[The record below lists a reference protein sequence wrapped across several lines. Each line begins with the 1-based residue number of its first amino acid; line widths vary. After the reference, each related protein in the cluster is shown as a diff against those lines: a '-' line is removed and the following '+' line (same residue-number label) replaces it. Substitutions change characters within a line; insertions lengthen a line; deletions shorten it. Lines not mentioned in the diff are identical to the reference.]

1 LILNNATLEEN
12 NGGFISALPNAIATS
27 NDNTYIDVFHSNHG
41 MQSSLN
47 YVVVDGVK
55 SEVGDTTLKVALAAS
70 GVSQI
75 TLNEA
80 ANFHVCIGGNA
91 SQASSLSA
99 ASANIGPG
107 NAAPA
112 VSDTNPGFIKIGDE
126 IIAYEKINTGS
137 PDWVVDI
144 VGHNSGSVSGR
155 NWDPVTNSGAATGT
169 AHLISAT
176 VECYN
181 LAGIPLTKI
190 NGTHHTSTFGG
201 LTTLNS
207 PHKYRLN
214 ITGVKAHKTLTAGGD
229 NVTISQNIPWDVLT
243 PAIQTQA
250 QPGTNISARALGTSG
265 TSAGPFPSGYTAETS
280 FVKDTTFRDITLN
293 DINYFLATKVIASKQ
308 NEISNMSGGKSLD
321 LELNFFSDVTH
332 LSPVVDTQR
341 MSVTTTAN
349 LINNATP
356 SQGVGDENAAIYI
369 TRLAR
374 LDNSAT
380 GVKVALAANNFEF
393 SEIAVMYKL
402 VPVGY
407 TGDADDLNFEF
418 FNTDGRPD
426 SGKMVPQNDPFV
438 FGDYEYTIDDAPTYD
453 GFQLKIVLKNYN
465 QPYIPRVKD
474 LRIIAL
480 A

>member
-1 LILNNATLEEN
+1 
-12 NGGFISALPNAIATS
+12 
-27 NDNTYIDVFHSNHG
+27 
-41 MQSSLN
+41 M
-47 YVVVDGVK
+47 DGVK
-55 SEVGDTTLKVALAAS
+55 SEVGDTTLKVELAAS
-70 GVSQI
+70 GVSQV
-75 TLNEA
+75 TLVNA
-80 ANFHVCIGGNA
+80 ANFHVVIGGNA
-91 SQASSLSA
+91 ADA
-99 ASANIGPG
+99 ALYTTAAQNIGPG
-107 NAAPA
+107 TAAPR
-112 VSDTNPGFIKIGDE
+112 VSDTNPGFMKIGDE
-126 IIAYEKINTGS
+126 IIAYEKINTGN
-137 PDWVVDI
+137 PDWVLDI
-144 VGHNSGSVSGR
+144 VGHNAGSVSGR

-169 AHLISAT
+169 AHLEGAT

-190 NGTHHTSTFGG
+190 NGIHHTSTFGG
-201 LTTLNS
+201 LTSLNS

-243 PAIQTQA
+243 PSVQTQV
-250 QPGTNISARALGTSG
+250 QPGCSISARALGTSG
-265 TSAGPFPSGYTAETS
+265 TSAGPFPTGYNAETS

-293 DINYFLATKVIASKQ
+293 DINYFLATKIIASKQ

-356 SQGVGDENAAIYI
+356 SSNIGDENAAIYI

-380 GVKVALAANNFEF
+380 GVKVAMAANTFEF
-393 SEIAVMYKL
+393 SEIQVMYKL

-407 TGDADDLNFEF
+407 TGDTDDLNFEF

-426 SGKMVPQNDPFV
+426 SGKMVPQNDPFI
-438 FGDYEYTIDDAPTYD
+438 FGDFEYTLDDAPAYD

>member
-1 LILNNATLEEN
+1 
-12 NGGFISALPNAIATS
+12 
-27 NDNTYIDVFHSNHG
+27 
-41 MQSSLN
+41 MQSSAN
-47 YVVVDGVK
+47 YVIVDGVR

-75 TLNEA
+75 TLVNG
-80 ANFHVCIGGNA
+80 ANFHICIGGNA
-91 SQASSLSA
+91 SQASGLT
-99 ASANIGPG
+99 ASNVGPG
-107 NAAPA
+107 QSAPA

-126 IIAYEKINTGS
+126 IIAYEKINAGS

-144 VGHNSGSVSGR
+144 VGHNAGSVSGR
-155 NWDPVTNSGAATGT
+155 NWDPVTNSGAATGSS
-169 AHLISAT
+169 HLINAT

-201 LTTLNS
+201 LTSLNS

-214 ITGVKAHKTLTAGGD
+214 ITGVKAHKTISAGGD
-229 NVTISQNIPWDVLT
+229 GVTISQNIPWDVLT
-243 PAIQTQA
+243 PQIQTQT
-250 QPGTNISARALGTSG
+250 QPGCSISARALGTSG
-265 TSAGPFPSGYTAETS
+265 TSCGPFPSGYTAETS

-321 LELNFFSDVTH
+321 VELNFFSDASH

-349 LINNATP
+349 LINNWTP
-356 SQGVGDENAAIYI
+356 SAGVGDENAAIYI

-393 SEIAVMYKL
+393 SNLCLMYKL

-407 TGDADDLNFEF
+407 TGDTDDLNFEY
-418 FNTDGRPD
+418 FNTTGISD
-426 SGKMVPQNDPFV
+426 SGDMVPQNDPFV
-438 FGDYEYTIDDAPTYD
+438 WTDYEFTVEDAPAYD
-453 GFQLKIVLKNYN
+453 GFQLKIVLRNYN